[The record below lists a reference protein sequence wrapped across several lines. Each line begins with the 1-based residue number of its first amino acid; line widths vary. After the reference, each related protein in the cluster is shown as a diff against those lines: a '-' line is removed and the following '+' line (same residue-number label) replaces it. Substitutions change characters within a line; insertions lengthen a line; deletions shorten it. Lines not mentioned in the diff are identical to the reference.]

1 MSILEELWE
10 KAGKNEQEMFELLLL
25 LASVKP
31 SAYTRALKELIHH
44 YAAKKSKEVVE

>member
-1 MSILEELWE
+1 MILEKLWE

-44 YAAKKSKEVVE
+44 YARTRKEDEE